1 MLLTGT
7 THVSSPSS
15 LLNSILIDKGPLG
28 GDVAA
33 HTAPYVRSNSLHS
46 KFCVCRKK
54 KFQYLTAFITKET
67 FGVIENIGCLYL
79 TQLHGDDVTLPLLM
93 PYNKTQIMRVVA
105 AISDL
110 ESNIFV
116 GVAAGYPD

>member
-1 MLLTGT
+1 MLLPILHRTCDLIACIQSS
-7 THVSSPSS
+7 VSV
-15 LLNSILIDKGPLG
+15 G
-28 GDVAA
+28 
-33 HTAPYVRSNSLHS
+33 
-46 KFCVCRKK
+46 KK
-54 KFQYLTAFITKET
+54 KTSISVAFITKET

-79 TQLHGDDVTLPLLM
+79 TQLHGNDVTLPLLM